1 MWNWRIFVLYINIIV
16 AGKSWTVNSHS
27 SNDSYFSKLKVSVD
41 RVGTSTSFTRSF
53 RKLRKPKETKL
64 SRNGTEHVN
73 NLTPEKIKKRS
84 TAGPNGKLVGNH
96 LATGCRVYSTL
107 CATWR
112 ELESRLGASVLLFP
126 RSTSF
131 EIRLPM
137 SCICLSEANYFRTFL
152 QTLRDKMKMTFRE
165 SKAN

>member
-1 MWNWRIFVLYINIIV
+1 MKFCISIDR
-16 AGKSWTVNSHS
+16 AGASKSVPRW
-27 SNDSYFSKLKVSVD
+27 
-41 RVGTSTSFTRSF
+41 F
-53 RKLRKPKETKL
+53 RMSRRPKETKL
-64 SRNGTEHVN
+64 PKNDTEHVN

-84 TAGPNGKLVGNH
+84 TAWPIGKLVGNH

-152 QTLRDKMKMTFRE
+152 QTLRDKRKMTFC
-165 SKAN
+165 